1 MQSLKR
7 HVVTAVVTLAA
18 VVAAQG
24 SAVAGRIEEIK
35 ARGYVRIGVSLGG
48 EPVGFRNAK
57 NEPVGYDV
65 DVATRLAARLGVP
78 VRFSDVSSDARI
90 SMLMSKQ
97 LDIVVANVSITPQR
111 KRVVDFSAPY
121 NQAGLRII
129 AQKSLGIKTLK
140 DLDGKRVV
148 VGRGTTADAFLRQ
161 SAPHAIF
168 IYTDNFAPDGVLML
182 QQKRADA
189 GIEDSSLLD
198 YLASKNPQLETLPG
212 LYANTPIGIA
222 IAKGD
227 PVLLEF
233 INGFVADY
241 VKSGAYEANYRKW
254 WVRAT
259 CRPSFDP
266 NAVGV
271 RPRTGSDPAWPCG
284 VGRQTGCAPID
295 ALSASLV
302 AYPVSRAT

>member
-1 MQSLKR
+1 MHLLKR
-7 HVVTAVVTLAA
+7 YAATAA
-18 VVAAQG
+18 VALATVIAAQG

-35 ARGYVRIGVSLGG
+35 ARGYIRIGVSLGG

-65 DVATRLAARLGVP
+65 DVATQLAARLGVP

-97 LDIVVANVSITPQR
+97 LDVVVANVSITPQR
-111 KRVVDFSAPY
+111 ARVVDFSAPY
-121 NQAGLRII
+121 NQAGLRVI
-129 AQKSLGIKTLK
+129 AQKSAAIKTLK
-140 DLDGKRVV
+140 DLNGKRVV
-148 VGRGTTADAFLRQ
+148 VGRGTTADAFLKQ
-161 SAPHAIF
+161 SAPQAIPV
-168 IYTDNFAPDGVLML
+168 YTDTFAPDGVLML

-198 YLASKNPQLETLPG
+198 YLASRNAQLEILPG

-227 PVLLEF
+227 PALLQF

-241 VKSGAYEANYRKW
+241 IKSGAYEANYKKW
-254 WVRAT
+254 WGEKN
-259 CRPSFDP
+259 PP
-266 NAVGV
+266 
-271 RPRTGSDPAWPCG
+271 PK
-284 VGRQTGCAPID
+284 
-295 ALSASLV
+295 L
-302 AYPVSRAT
+302 